1 MISNNLD
8 KNNILNLYKEKNYN
22 SFIKLGLKL
31 LKKNSKNYQLIYMIG
46 LSYVNL
52 QKYAEA
58 EKYFDKLLHVQK
70 KPEIFFIQAN
80 IHKQLKKYDS
90 AINYFEKAIQ
100 LNPNF
105 SEAYNNL
112 GNTKKRVGKIDE
124 AISCF
129 EKAIQLK
136 EILKLIG

>member
-1 MISNNLD
+1 MNSNNLD
-8 KNNILNLYKEKNYN
+8 RANILNLYKSKNYDGV
-22 SFIKLGLKL
+22 IKLGLKL
-31 LKKNSKNYQLIYMIG
+31 LKKNPKDYQLIYSVG

-52 QKYAEA
+52 QNYSEA
-58 EKYFDKLLHVQK
+58 DKYFDKLLYVQE

-80 IHKQLKKYDS
+80 IHKQLKKYDT
-90 AINYFEKAIQ
+90 AITYFEKAIK

-112 GNTKKRVGKIDE
+112 GNVKKRIGKIDE

-129 EKAIQLK
+129 KKAIQLNAIFCIIK
-136 EILKLIG
+136 

>member
-1 MISNNLD
+1 MNSNNLD
-8 KNNILNLYKEKNYN
+8 ETNIINLYKEKNYKDV
-22 SFIKLGLKL
+22 IKLGQKL
-31 LKKNSKNYQLIYMIG
+31 LKKNPKNYQLIYSIG

-52 QKYAEA
+52 QNYVEA
-58 EKYFDKLLHVQK
+58 EKYFDKILNILK

-112 GNTKKRVGKIDE
+112 EIQKRIGKIDE

-129 EKAIQLK
+129 EKH
-136 EILKLIG
+136 